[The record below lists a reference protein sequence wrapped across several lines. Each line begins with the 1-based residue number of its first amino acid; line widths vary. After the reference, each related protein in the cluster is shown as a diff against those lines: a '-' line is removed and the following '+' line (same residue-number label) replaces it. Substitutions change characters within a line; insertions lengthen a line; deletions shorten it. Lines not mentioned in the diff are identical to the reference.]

1 MSTNTLS
8 AEIIAIGTELLMGEV
23 VNSNATYLSKELA
36 QLGINVYYHSTV
48 GDNPERIK
56 AVVKQAINRANCL
69 IFTGG
74 LGPTEDDLTI
84 RTLSELLDDPLI
96 VDPIS
101 ETQIKQFFISRDIPF
116 SQTNLKQALRPG
128 SAQAITNAVGTAPGL
143 FWDITERLKSV
154 DWAQQRSAGPC
165 LMMAMP
171 GVPREMKK
179 MWAEEIT
186 PKLQPYLPNT
196 GVLVSQSL
204 KFFGIG
210 ESRLADMLSDLM
222 ALSSPTVSPYVGEAD
237 VRIRMAVRAET
248 VEDGLKQLAPIKKTI
263 LERAQQ
269 YAIGENDDVLE
280 SLVGEQLK
288 QQGLSISV
296 AESCT
301 GGLVSSRLTDIA
313 GSSDYIKLNVVTYSN
328 DAKTQVLGVDPALLE
343 QYGAVS
349 EAVAIAMADGV
360 QRLSGSDMAI
370 SLTGIAGPTG
380 GSDEKPVGL
389 VYIGLAQTGH
399 PTQAFKALVNPKY
412 ARSYIKYWFSQYAL
426 YYAYQRLSEVSS
438 HVVQTLT

>member
-1 MSTNTLS
+1 MNTGTLC
-8 AEIIAIGTELLMGEV
+8 AEIIAVGTELLMGEV
-23 VNSNATYLSKELA
+23 VNTNATYLSNELA
-36 QLGINVYYHSTV
+36 QLGVNVYYHSTV
-48 GDNPERIK
+48 GDNPDRIK

-84 RTLSELLDDPLI
+84 RTLAELLDDPLI

-101 ETQIKQFFISRDIPF
+101 ETQIRQFFISRDIPF
-116 SQTNLKQALRPG
+116 SQTNLKQALRPQ

-143 FWDITERLKSV
+143 FWDITDRLQTV
-154 DWAQQRSAGPC
+154 DWATTRPAGPC
-165 LMMAMP
+165 LIVAMP

-179 MWAEEIT
+179 MWAEAII
-186 PKLQPYLPNT
+186 PQLQPYLPDT

-210 ESRLADMLSDLM
+210 ESRLAEMLSDLM
-222 ALSSPTVSPYVGEAD
+222 ALTSPTVSPYVGEAD

-248 VEDGLKQLAPIKKTI
+248 VEAGLAQLAPIKQTI
-263 LERAQQ
+263 LERTQQ

-280 SLVGEQLK
+280 SLVGEHLK
-288 QQGLSISV
+288 QQGMTIAV

-301 GGLVSSRLTDIA
+301 GGLVSSRLTDIS
-313 GSSDYIKLNVVTYSN
+313 GSSDYVKLNVVTYSN
-328 DAKTQVLGVDPALLE
+328 DAKTQLLGVDPDILA
-343 QYGAVS
+343 QHGAVS
-349 EAVAIAMADGV
+349 EAVAVAMAEGV
-360 QRLSGSDMAI
+360 QRLSGSDMAL

-380 GSDEKPVGL
+380 GSDDKPVGL

-399 PTQAFKALVNPKY
+399 PTQTFKALVNPKY

-438 HVVQTLT
+438 HTVQILT